1 MRSGRA
7 DRDGSGGEKGEAVNP
22 EGPKEVV
29 LDKGYHSNEMLVEL
43 ANWKVRSY
51 CSEPDRGRRR
61 WEGKK
66 EEQAA
71 VYANRRRIR
80 GERGKRLL
88 RQRGEKVERSFA
100 HCYETGGMRRV
111 HLRHHPNILKR
122 LLVHVAAFNLG
133 LVMRKLLGRG
143 TPRGLQGY
151 NAALFFILLRL
162 LCEVGAQNLVCRDY
176 SDSLELREPPYS
188 LLAFSNAAFLC
199 IAKKTLSTTGC

>member
-1 MRSGRA
+1 M
-7 DRDGSGGEKGEAVNP
+7 
-22 EGPKEVV
+22 
-29 LDKGYHSNEMLVEL
+29 
-43 ANWKVRSY
+43 RSY
-51 CSEPDRGRRR
+51 CSEPERGRRR

-66 EEQAA
+66 AEQSA
-71 VYANRRRIR
+71 VYANRRRSG

-143 TPRGLQGY
+143 TPRGLQGHE
-151 NAALFFILLRL
+151 AALFFILLRL
-162 LCEVGAQNLVCRDY
+162 LREFGAPPGAWKGHACPPEPLPATA
-176 SDSLELREPPYS
+176 SLHDP
-188 LLAFSNAAFLC
+188 SNKPWLT
-199 IAKKTLSTTGC
+199 AKKKTVSATGC

>member
-1 MRSGRA
+1 MEAGEQIA
-7 DRDGSGGEKGEAVNP
+7 TVAGEEKGEGVNP

-29 LDKGYHSNEMLVEL
+29 LDKGYHSNEVLVEL
-43 ANWKVRSY
+43 ADWQVRTY

-111 HLRHHPNILKR
+111 HLRRHPNILKR

-133 LVMRKLLGRG
+133 LVMRQLLGRG
-143 TPRGLQGY
+143 TPRGLQGHA
-151 NAALFFILLRL
+151 AALFSNFLRL
-162 LCEVGAQNLVCRDY
+162 LRQVWASTLAWRAY
-176 SDSLELREPPYS
+176 ATSLEPLWAPEPLHEP
-188 LLAFSNAAFLC
+188 SNNPLFTATN
-199 IAKKTLSTTGC
+199 KTVSTTDC

>member
-1 MRSGRA
+1 MLFRSPRI
-7 DRDGSGGEKGEAVNP
+7 
-22 EGPKEVV
+22 
-29 LDKGYHSNEMLVEL
+29 
-43 ANWKVRSY
+43 
-51 CSEPDRGRRR
+51 RRR

-66 EEQAA
+66 KEQAA

-143 TPRGLQGY
+143 TPRGFQGRD
-151 NAALFFILLRL
+151 AALFFILLRL
-162 LCEVGAQNLVCRDY
+162 LRAVGAPPLAWKKY
-176 SDSLELREPPYS
+176 ADSLEPFQAPGLLPEP
-188 LLAFSNAAFLC
+188 SNNPLPTTAERPV
-199 IAKKTLSTTGC
+199 STTGC